1 MDLRARTNKIKSTC
15 YSKLYTKGKGNRG
28 DRKELIKSMLPD
40 SLRRRKHW
48 S

>member
-15 YSKLYTKGKGNRG
+15 YNKLYTKGNRG

-40 SLRRRKHW
+40 SLRRKEY
-48 S
+48 